1 MRTQNSV
8 EFVMAGVEGTV
19 KDRVRTDDDLRRMVE
34 QIADQ
39 LCLTIGGNFDHLVR
53 VEGQDETVEKLE
65 MVVNFVLAT
74 ASRSIEEVKQAKA
87 QLEQQLDIRRKLER
101 ENAYLREEETRA
113 LGEIIGRSPPMRHL
127 SEQIAVV
134 APTNA
139 TVLILGESGTGKE
152 LVAREIH
159 KASSRRD
166 GPMVRVNCAA
176 VPRDLFESEFFG
188 HVKGAFTGALR
199 DRVGRFELANG
210 GTLFLD
216 EVSEIPVELQSK
228 LLRAIQEGE
237 YERIG
242 GHNTLKTD
250 VRLVAAT
257 NRNLTEEVRKGKFR
271 EDLYY
276 RLNVF
281 PITLAPL
288 RERKSDI
295 PTLTAHFLECACK
308 EFNKPL
314 GLLTQEG
321 LAALKAYDWPGNVR
335 ELQNV
340 VERAVITA
348 RGGPISFEVPSAPHA
363 TQGLEPPSY
372 SSFVPVRTEDERR
385 EAERANLVAALNKT
399 RWKVYGRGGAAEL
412 LGVKAGTLA
421 ARMKKLGLRRPS

>member
-1 MRTQNSV
+1 VDLVATGMENRTAKN
-8 EFVMAGVEGTV
+8 TV
-19 KDRVRTDDDLRRMVE
+19 HTDDDFRQMVE
-34 QIADQ
+34 KIADQ
-39 LCLTIGGNFDHLVR
+39 LCLTVGGNFDHLVR
-53 VEGQDETVEKLE
+53 VEAHDETIEKLE

-127 SEQIAVV
+127 SEQVAVV

-139 TVLILGESGTGKE
+139 TVLIIGESGTGKE

-216 EVSEIPVELQSK
+216 EVSEIPIELQSK

-242 GHNTLKTD
+242 ANRTLKTD

-257 NRNLTEEVRKGKFR
+257 NRNLVEEVRKGKFR

-295 PTLTAHFLECACK
+295 PTLAAHFLERACK
-308 EFNKPL
+308 EFNKPVAL
-314 GLLTQEG
+314 MSGEA
-321 LAALKAYDWPGNVR
+321 LAALKGYDWPGNVR

-340 VERAVITA
+340 VERAVITS
-348 RGGPISFEVPSAPHA
+348 REGSISFELPSTPHA
-363 TQGLEPPSY
+363 TQMSERFGNSA
-372 SSFVPVRTEDERR
+372 VIQVRTEQELR
-385 EAERANLVAALNKT
+385 ESERANILAVLNKT

-412 LGVKAGTLA
+412 LGIKPGTLA

>member
-1 MRTQNSV
+1 MELVATRMDHT
-8 EFVMAGVEGTV
+8 MAKSTL
-19 KDRVRTDDDLRRMVE
+19 RTDEDFRRMVE

-39 LCLTIGGNFDHLVR
+39 LCLTVGGNFNHLVR
-53 VEGQDETVEKLE
+53 VDGQDDTVEKLE

-74 ASRSIEEVKQAKA
+74 ASRSIEEVKQAKL

-113 LGEIIGRSPPMRHL
+113 LGEIIGRSTPMRHV
-127 SEQIAVV
+127 SEQVAVV

-159 KASSRRD
+159 KASTRRD
-166 GPMVRVNCAA
+166 GPMVKVNCAA

-216 EVSEIPVELQSK
+216 EVSEIPSELQSK

-237 YERIG
+237 YERVG
-242 GHNTLKTD
+242 GNRTLKTD

-257 NRNLTEEVRKGKFR
+257 NRNLAEEVRKGRFR

-281 PITLAPL
+281 PINLAPL
-288 RERKSDI
+288 RERRSDI
-295 PTLTAHFLECACK
+295 PLLAAHFLERACK

-314 GLLTQEG
+314 GLMSSEA
-321 LAALKAYDWPGNVR
+321 LATLKAYDWPGNVR

-348 RGGPISFEVPSAPHA
+348 RGGPISFELPSASIGA
-363 TQGLEPPSY
+363 QASERLDDSD
-372 SSFVPVRTEDERR
+372 VVQVRTEDELR
-385 EAERANLVAALNKT
+385 EAERSNVLAVLNKT

-412 LGVKAGTLA
+412 LGIKPGTLA

>member
-1 MRTQNSV
+1 MDMEEAAAKKGIHRDQDFRQIV
-8 EFVMAGVEGTV
+8 E
-19 KDRVRTDDDLRRMVE
+19 K
-34 QIADQ
+34 IADQ

-53 VEGQDETVEKLE
+53 VEAQDETIEKLE

-87 QLEQQLDIRRKLER
+87 ELEQQLDIRRKLER

-113 LGEIIGRSPPMRHL
+113 VGEIIGRSPPMRHV
-127 SEQIAVV
+127 SEQIGVV
-134 APTNA
+134 APTSA

-166 GPMVRVNCAA
+166 GTMVRVNCAA

-199 DRVGRFELANG
+199 DRIGRFELANG

-216 EVSEIPVELQSK
+216 EVSEIPIELQSK

-237 YERIG
+237 YERVG
-242 GHNTLKTD
+242 GNKTLKTD

-257 NRNLTEEVRKGKFR
+257 NRNLAEEVRKGKFR

-295 PTLTAHFLECACK
+295 PTLAAHFVERACK
-308 EFNKPL
+308 EFKKPVCL
-314 GLLTQEG
+314 VSGEA

-340 VERAVITA
+340 VERAVITS
-348 RGGPISFEVPSAPHA
+348 RGGPISFELPSAPHGP
-363 TQGLEPPSY
+363 QHSDRSGDSR
-372 SSFVPVRTEDERR
+372 VIHVRTEEELR
-385 EAERANLVAALNKT
+385 EAERANVLAVLNKT
-399 RWKVYGRGGAAEL
+399 RWKVYGRGGAAEV
-412 LGVKAGTLA
+412 LGIKPGTLA
-421 ARMKKLGLRRPS
+421 ARMKKLGLRRP

>member
-1 MRTQNSV
+1 MRIENSV
-8 EFVMAGVEGTV
+8 GLMAQCDDFRRLVE
-19 KDRVRTDDDLRRMVE
+19 D
-34 QIADQ
+34 IADQ
-39 LCLTIGGNFDHLVR
+39 LCLTIGGNFSHLVR
-53 VEGQDETVEKLE
+53 VEAHDETIEKLE

-74 ASRSIEEVKQAKA
+74 ASRSIEEVKQAKSD
-87 QLEQQLDIRRKLER
+87 LELQLDIRQKLER

-113 LGEIIGRSPPMRHL
+113 LGEMIGRSSQMRHL
-127 SEQIAVV
+127 GGQVEVV

-159 KASSRRD
+159 NASSRRD
-166 GPMVRVNCAA
+166 GPMVKVNCAA
-176 VPRDLFESEFFG
+176 VPHDLFESEFFG
-188 HVKGAFTGALR
+188 HIKGAFTGALR
-199 DRVGRFELANG
+199 DRTGRFELANG

-216 EVSEIPVELQSK
+216 EVSEIPIELQSK

-242 GHNTLKTD
+242 SDRTLKTD
-250 VRLVAAT
+250 VRLIAAT
-257 NRNLTEEVRKGKFR
+257 NRNLTEEVRRGKFR

-295 PTLTAHFLECACK
+295 PMLAAHFLERACK

-314 GLLTQEG
+314 ALISSDA

-348 RGGPISFEVPSAPHA
+348 RDGPIAFELPSFQDGRAESERRDEAIV
-363 TQGLEPPSY
+363 Q
-372 SSFVPVRTEDERR
+372 VRTDDELRG
-385 EAERANLVAALNKT
+385 AEHANLLAALNKT

-412 LGVKAGTLA
+412 LGMKPGTLA
-421 ARMKKLGLRRPS
+421 ARMKKLGLSRLSDRD